1 MSPVA
6 IILGIVIIILIY
18 ILYKYFTTTTST
30 LGTIIDL
37 SKTSPSTAF
46 TKRENIVNSIS
57 SRYSYTVWVYIDTW
71 DPSEKKD
78 IFYRNKVA
86 ASLPGVSPATPER
99 SDIRLYLDQ
108 SSPTLKCEFYTNISQ
123 IQPTET
129 ITITNNF
136 PVQKWVCVVI
146 SVDNR
151 IIDCYI
157 DGKLVTSQQLKNQ
170 PILTDS
176 DIFVGKFKAH
186 LAKFQRT
193 TSPIDPQTAWSN
205 YMSGNGGNSLKK
217 MFSSYGV
224 DVSFKK
230 DNIEQQKFS
239 II

>member
-18 ILYKYFTTTTST
+18 ILYKYFTTSTST
-30 LGTIIDL
+30 LGAIVDL
-37 SKTSPSTAF
+37 SKTSSATAF
-46 TKRENIVNSIS
+46 TKKGDVSNSTS
-57 SRYSYTVWVYIDTW
+57 TRYAYGLWVYINSW
-71 DPSEKKD
+71 DSNQTKD
-78 IFYRNKVA
+78 IFYRNRIPK
-86 ASLPGVSPATPER
+86 SETTPEH
-99 SDIRLYLDQ
+99 SDIRLYLDKF
-108 SSPTLKCEFYTNISQ
+108 SPTLKCEFYTNISQ
-123 IQPTET
+123 TQPTET

-136 PVQKWVCVVI
+136 AVQKWVYVII
-146 SVDNR
+146 SVDNK

-157 DGKLVTSQQLKNQ
+157 DGKLVTSQQLQNQ
-170 PILTDS
+170 PIVTDS
-176 DIFVGKFKAH
+176 DIFVGTFNAH

-230 DNIEQQKFS
+230 DNVEQQKFS

>member
-18 ILYKYFTTTTST
+18 ILYKYFTTSTST

-46 TKRENIVNSIS
+46 TKKGDVVNSTS
-57 SRYSYTVWVYIDTW
+57 TRYSYGVWVYIDTW
-71 DPSEKKD
+71 DSNQKKD
-78 IFYRNKVA
+78 IFYRNRIQKADPV
-86 ASLPGVSPATPER
+86 PEH

-108 SSPTLKCEFYTNISQ
+108 FSPTLKCEFYTNISQ
-123 IQPTET
+123 TQPTET

-136 PVQKWVCVVI
+136 AVQKWVCVII
-146 SVDNR
+146 SVDNKV
-151 IIDCYI
+151 IDCYI
-157 DGKLVTSQQLKNQ
+157 DGKLVTSQQLQNQ
-170 PILTDS
+170 PIVTDS
-176 DIFVGKFKAH
+176 DIFVGTFSAH

>member
-1 MSPVA
+1 MSPIA
-6 IILGIVIIILIY
+6 IILGIVVIILIY

-37 SKTSPSTAF
+37 SKTSTSTAF
-46 TKRENIVNSIS
+46 TKKGDVVNSTS
-57 SRYSYTVWVYIDTW
+57 TRYAYGVWVYIDNW
-71 DPSEKKD
+71 DSNQKKD

-86 ASLPGVSPATPER
+86 ASSPTPEH

-108 SSPTLKCEFYTNISQ
+108 FSPILKCEFYTNISPSL
-123 IQPTET
+123 PTET

-136 PVQKWVCVVI
+136 AVQKWVYVII
-146 SVDNR
+146 SVDNK

-157 DGKLVTSQQLKNQ
+157 DGKLVTSQQLQNQ
-170 PILTDS
+170 PIVNDT
-176 DIFVGKFKAH
+176 DIFVGKFNAH
-186 LAKFQRT
+186 LAKFQRI
-193 TSPIDPQTAWSN
+193 TSPVDPQTAWSN

>member
-1 MSPVA
+1 MSPIA

-18 ILYKYFTTTTST
+18 ILYKYFTTSTST
-30 LGTIIDL
+30 LGTLIDL
-37 SKTSPSTAF
+37 SKSSSTPF
-46 TKRENIVNSIS
+46 TKKTDVVNSTS
-57 SRYSYTVWVYIDTW
+57 KRYSYGVWIYIDTW
-71 DPSEKKD
+71 DSTEKKD

-86 ASLPGVSPATPER
+86 ASSGPPATPEH
-99 SDIRLYLDQ
+99 SDILLYLDQ
-108 SSPTLKCEFYTNISQ
+108 YSPILKCDFYTNISQ
-123 IQPTET
+123 TET

-136 PVQKWVCVVI
+136 AVQKWVCVII
-146 SVDNR
+146 SVDNT

-170 PILTDS
+170 PNVSDS
-176 DIFVGKFKAH
+176 DILVGSFKAH

-205 YMSGNGGNSLKK
+205 YMSGNGGNSLQK

>member
-18 ILYKYFTTTTST
+18 ILYKYFTTSTST
-30 LGTIIDL
+30 LGAIVDL
-37 SKTSPSTAF
+37 SKTSSATAF
-46 TKRENIVNSIS
+46 TKKGDVTNSTS
-57 SRYSYTVWVYIDTW
+57 TRYSYSVWVYVDTW
-71 DPSEKKD
+71 DSNEKKD
-78 IFYRNKVA
+78 IFYRNRV
-86 ASLPGVSPATPER
+86 GVSGSTPEH

-108 SSPTLKCEFYTNISQ
+108 GSPTLKCEFYTNISQ
-123 IQPTET
+123 TQPTET
-129 ITITNNF
+129 ITVTNNF
-136 PVQKWVCVVI
+136 AVQKWVCVVI
-146 SVDNR
+146 SVDNK

-157 DGKLVTSQQLKNQ
+157 DGKLVTSQQLQNQ
-170 PILTDS
+170 PIVTDS
-176 DIFVGKFKAH
+176 DIFVGTFKAH

-230 DNIEQQKFS
+230 DNVEQQKFS

>member
-18 ILYKYFTTTTST
+18 ILYKYFTTSTST
-30 LGTIIDL
+30 LGAIVDL
-37 SKTSPSTAF
+37 SKTSSSTAF
-46 TKRENIVNSIS
+46 TKKGDVSNSTS
-57 SRYSYTVWVYIDTW
+57 TRYSYSVWVYIDTW
-71 DPSEKKD
+71 DSNEKKD
-78 IFYRNKVA
+78 IFYRNRV
-86 ASLPGVSPATPER
+86 GVSGSTPEH

-108 SSPTLKCEFYTNISQ
+108 LSPTLKCEFYTNISQ
-123 IQPTET
+123 TQPTET
-129 ITITNNF
+129 ITVTNNF
-136 PVQKWVCVVI
+136 AVQKWVCVVI
-146 SVDNR
+146 SVDNK

-157 DGKLVTSQQLKNQ
+157 DGKLVTSQQLQNQ
-170 PILTDS
+170 PIVTDS
-176 DIFVGKFKAH
+176 DIFVGTFKAH

-230 DNIEQQKFS
+230 DNVEQQKFS

>member
-18 ILYKYFTTTTST
+18 ILYKYFTTSTST

-37 SKTSPSTAF
+37 SKTSTTTAF
-46 TKRENIVNSIS
+46 TKKENIVNSIS
-57 SRYSYTVWVYIDTW
+57 SRYSYSVWVYIDTW
-71 DPSEKKD
+71 DSNEKKD
-78 IFYRNKVA
+78 IFYRNRV
-86 ASLPGVSPATPER
+86 GVSGSTPEH

-108 SSPTLKCEFYTNISQ
+108 FSPTLKCEFYTNISQ
-123 IQPTET
+123 TEPTET

-136 PVQKWVCVVI
+136 AVQKWVCVVI

-170 PILTDS
+170 PTLTDS
-176 DIFVGKFKAH
+176 DILVGTFKAH

>member
-1 MSPVA
+1 MSPIA

-18 ILYKYFTTTTST
+18 ILYKYFTTSTST
-30 LGTIIDL
+30 LGTLIDL
-37 SKTSPSTAF
+37 SKSSSTPF
-46 TKRENIVNSIS
+46 TKKADVVNSTS
-57 SRYSYTVWVYIDTW
+57 KRYSYGVWIYIDTW
-71 DPSEKKD
+71 DSTEKKD
-78 IFYRNKVA
+78 IFYRNKVNEVKNDK
-86 ASLPGVSPATPER
+86 GEVTTPEH
-99 SDIRLYLDQ
+99 SDIRLYLEQ
-108 SSPTLKCEFYTNISQ
+108 YSPILKCEFYTNTSTN
-123 IQPTET
+123 QPET

-136 PVQKWVCVVI
+136 AVQKWVCVII
-146 SVDNR
+146 SVDNT

-170 PILTDS
+170 PNVSDS
-176 DIFVGKFKAH
+176 DILVGSFKAH

-205 YMSGNGGNSLKK
+205 YMSGNGGNSLQK

>member
-37 SKTSPSTAF
+37 SKSSPSTAF
-46 TKRENIVNSIS
+46 TKKGDVVNSTS
-57 SRYSYTVWVYIDTW
+57 TRYSYSVWVYIDTW
-71 DPSEKKD
+71 DSNEKKD
-78 IFYRNKVA
+78 IFYRNKVP
-86 ASLPGVSPATPER
+86 ASPPIPER

-108 SSPTLKCEFYTNISQ
+108 SSPTLKCDFYTNISQ
-123 IQPTET
+123 TQPTET

-136 PVQKWVCVVI
+136 AVQKWVCVAI
-146 SVDNR
+146 SVDNK

-170 PILTDS
+170 PIVTDS
-176 DIFVGKFKAH
+176 DIFVGTFKAH